1 MDVQL
6 NKKRLRALA
15 GRQAGRVSRA
25 QLASLGFGRGQIEW
39 WIGAGYL
46 RPTLP
51 GVLALGHDAPSPES
65 DLWEAVLYAGP
76 GAALSHGT
84 AAYWRRLIIY
94 PPREIH
100 VSTPRQI
107 KSLPGI
113 VVHGRQRI
121 KREIHRGLPVTTIRE
136 TMIGLA
142 ATSKHNVVRRALAQ
156 LDYQDLLD
164 VEELHATC
172 RHGKPGSVALRAG
185 IADHQPQ
192 LAFTNGENED
202 EFFFFCERHDVT
214 PLPLVNVE
222 IFGIEVDN
230 LWPDHGLVVE
240 LDGDQ
245 AHRTPAQRRKDHRN
259 DIELRGH
266 DLVVAR
272 YDWDLVHNQPK
283 LIYTDLTDRLA
294 KGTGWTIGRAPLV
307 ITRRKRPE

>member
-1 MDVQL
+1 
-6 NKKRLRALA
+6 
-15 GRQAGRVSRA
+15 VSK
-25 QLASLGFGRGQIEW
+25 GQIAHW
-39 WIGAGYL
+39 RTTGYL
-46 RPTLP
+46 TRRLP
-51 GVLALGHDAPSPES
+51 GVFVAGHVARSEEG

-84 AAYWRRLIIY
+84 AAYWRGLIIY
-94 PPREIH
+94 PPSEIH

-113 VVHGRQRI
+113 IVYGRRPI
-121 KREIHRGLPVTTIRE
+121 ERGIHRGLPVTTITQ

-142 ATSKHNVVRRALAQ
+142 ATSKPNVVRRALAQ

-164 VEELHATC
+164 VEELRATC
-172 RHGKPGSVALRAG
+172 RPGKPGGVALRKG
-185 IADHQPQ
+185 IANHQPQ

-202 EFFFFCERHDVT
+202 EFFFFCERTDIT
-214 PLPLVNVE
+214 PLPLINVE

-259 DIELRGH
+259 DIELRSH
-266 DLVVAR
+266 DLVVVR

-283 LIYTDLTDRLA
+283 LIYTDLTGRLL
-294 KGTGWTIGRAPLV
+294 KGTGWAIGHAPLL
-307 ITRRKRPE
+307 ITRRKRPESSR